1 MIGLLLFSISISL
14 LLGLLV
20 VYGLWPKRGD
30 TLLKISIAGGLGF
43 GLISFILFFWLLIVG
58 STYGFPM
65 LEKIVFI
72 PLIIFF
78 LYIVRKK
85 KNLCLRSA
93 PQEDF
98 GKSKIEKVL
107 SILFPLALVLASL
120 TFVFVSLKEPHGG
133 WDAWAVWN
141 MRARF
146 LLRAEEGWREAFSP
160 LLAQSSY
167 PLLIPLNIVHGWKN
181 IGYETVMMPVALA
194 YIFTFSSILLTT
206 SSLSILRGKNQGIL
220 AGLVLLGSAYFIK
233 HGASQYGDIP
243 VGFFFLSTLVLLVL
257 YDVSSSRDYK
267 LLLFAGMV
275 AGFSGWT
282 KNEGLLFL
290 ALIIAVRLFLVVKGK
305 GWMSA
310 LKQMAI
316 FFLGTFP
323 ILLMIGY
330 FKINLSSPLDL
341 IEAQGLKV
349 TFERLVDYSR
359 YIQVFKAYFITGLK
373 FTKGV
378 VGLPLMALYFF
389 LVGRKADE
397 KKKTSIYTVL
407 ITIIL
412 MLIGYFFVFVTTPR
426 DLSFE
431 LKYALNRLFL
441 QLWPSFVFLFFM
453 VVRTPEEA
461 LGSLRVKS
469 THLT

>member
-1 MIGLLLFSISISL
+1 MISSLLFSIAISL

-20 VYGLWPKRGD
+20 VYGLWPNKGD
-30 TLLKISIAGGLGF
+30 ALLKICIAGGLGF
-43 GLISFILFFWLLIVG
+43 GLISLILFFWLLIVG

-78 LYIVRKK
+78 LYIVRMKK
-85 KNLCLRSA
+85 PLRLRPA

-98 GKSKIEKVL
+98 GKSKIEEVL

-120 TFVFVSLKEPHGG
+120 TFVFVSLNEPHGG

-146 LLRAEEGWREAFSP
+146 LLRAEEVWREAFSP
-160 LLAQSSY
+160 ILAQSSY
-167 PLLIPLNIVHGWKN
+167 PLLIPLSIVHGWKN
-181 IGYETVMMPVALA
+181 IGYETVVMPVALA

-206 SSLSILRGKNQGIL
+206 SSLSILRGKSQGLL
-220 AGLVLLGSAYFIK
+220 AGLVLLGTAYFIK
-233 HGASQYGDIP
+233 HGADQYGDIP
-243 VGFFFLSTLVLLVL
+243 VGFFFLCTFVLLAL
-257 YDVSSSRDYK
+257 HDGSSSRDYR
-267 LLLFAGMV
+267 LLLLAGIA

-290 ALIIAVRLFLVVKGK
+290 ALIIAVRLFLVVKGE
-305 GWMSA
+305 GCIIA
-310 LKQMAI
+310 LKQMTI
-316 FFLGTFP
+316 FLLGTLP
-323 ILLMIGY
+323 ILLTIAY

-341 IEAQGLKV
+341 IEAQGPKV

-359 YIQVFKAYFITGLK
+359 HIEVFRAYLITGIK
-373 FTKGV
+373 FTQGL
-378 VGLPLMALYFF
+378 VGLPLLALYFF

-397 KKKTSIYTVL
+397 KNKMGIYTVL
-407 ITIIL
+407 MTIIL

-426 DLSFE
+426 DLPFE
-431 LKYALNRLFL
+431 LKYALNRLLL
-441 QLWPSFVFLFFM
+441 QLWPSFVFFFFM
-453 VVRTPEEA
+453 VVRTPEAA
-461 LGSLRVKS
+461 LEKEISI
-469 THLT
+469 